1 MPDPGWKKEYLD
13 REAQFAPEL
22 GAEPRADEP
31 PATEQPSVDCP
42 HLMVLMPHSTWL
54 AVVNANLALTADNE
68 RMEKNSDAAAEDLGI
83 LSLRLFDMRRKRNF
97 WRWVAAAFMVAFMVV
112 AILGAWRR

>member
-1 MPDPGWKKEYLD
+1 MPEPGWKKEYLE
-13 REAQFAPEL
+13 REAQFEL
-22 GAEPRADEP
+22 PSNSADDP

-42 HLMVLMPHSTWL
+42 HLMVVMPYSTWM
-54 AVVNANLALTADNE
+54 AVANGNLALAADNA
-68 RMEKNSDAAAEDLGI
+68 RLEKCSDAAAEDLGI
-83 LSLRLFDMRRKRNF
+83 LSLRLFDMRRKRTY

>member
-54 AVVNANLALTADNE
+54 AVAKANLALATDNA
-68 RMEKNSDAAAEDLGI
+68 RLEKCADAAAEDLGL

-97 WRWVAAAFMVAFMVV
+97 WRWVAAALGFALIVV
-112 AILGAWRR
+112 VVLRMWR

>member
-1 MPDPGWKKEYLD
+1 MAELNWKAEYLR
-13 REAQFAPEL
+13 REKEVREIRV
-22 GAEPRADEP
+22 GEEP

-42 HLMVLMPHSTWL
+42 YLMAVMPYSTWM
-54 AVVNANLALTADNE
+54 AVAKANLALAADNA
-68 RMEKNSDAAAEDLGI
+68 RLEKCADAAAEDLGL